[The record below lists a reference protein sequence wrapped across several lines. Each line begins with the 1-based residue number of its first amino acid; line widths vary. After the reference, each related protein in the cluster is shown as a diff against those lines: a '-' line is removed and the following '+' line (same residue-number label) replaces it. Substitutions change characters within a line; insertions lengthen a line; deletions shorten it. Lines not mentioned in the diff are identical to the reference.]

1 EPEEQEAEHAHQRQ
15 VGPQVRRGVG
25 GGVED
30 RLPGGEVEPA
40 AAQQQREREEA
51 DEALHGAAL
60 SPCSRRL
67 ARSAAAS
74 APGASRVGSSSPVRA
89 SLDRN
94 LPTPAD
100 MPPKSSAAA
109 AARAAATRAGSSRQ
123 AATTSGRAANE
134 PA

>member
-1 EPEEQEAEHAHQRQ
+1 
-15 VGPQVRRGVG
+15 G

-67 ARSAAAS
+67 ARSTAAS

-109 AARAAATRAGSSRQ
+109 ARAAATRAGSSRQ